1 MRIGCITTSIVPSK
15 TANSIQ
21 AVKVCH
27 ALNQIGH
34 EVHLWVPEFH
44 RADWDQIS
52 EIYGISEQFKISWL
66 TFSPKLK
73 QYDFSWKS
81 VRAAIN
87 WNADVVY
94 TWAMQAAFF
103 AGLQKIP
110 VALEFHDFPMGFMG
124 PKLFQM
130 FMRSKTEKLIMTTT
144 RALATGIEERSNIHF
159 ETKNLQIAPNGTDP
173 ERYLDLP
180 TPKKARQKLGLK
192 EGFTV
197 GYTGHFYRGRGMD
210 LLTNIAKA
218 MPDMNFLWVGGQE
231 KDIAPWQEILQS
243 QSIRNVTIT
252 GFIPN
257 LKLPMYQ
264 AAADIL
270 VMPYARKIEGSS
282 GGDIA
287 PVINPMKM
295 FDYLSTGRAIIAS
308 DIPVFHEILNDKT
321 ALFCKPE
328 DSTGWV
334 SAIKKLHD
342 DQSLRLSMQK
352 SALDTSEK
360 YSWKNR
366 AKISTEKLEN
376 LLKVN
381 HKKSN
386 E

>member
-27 ALNQIGH
+27 ALKQIGH
-34 EVHLWVPEFH
+34 EVHLWVPEFQH
-44 RADWDQIS
+44 ADWNTIA
-52 EIYGISEQFKISWL
+52 EIYGITEQFEVTWL
-66 TFSPKLK
+66 SFSPKLK
-73 QYDFSWKS
+73 QYDFSWRS

-87 WNADVVY
+87 WNVDVVY
-94 TWAMQAAFF
+94 TWALQAALF
-103 AGLQKIP
+103 ANIQKVPAAI
-110 VALEFHDFPMGFMG
+110 EFHDFPMGFMG

-130 FMRSKTEKLIMTTT
+130 LMRSKTEKLIMTTT
-144 RALATGIEERSNIHF
+144 RALATGIEERFNIHF
-159 ETKNLQIAPNGTDP
+159 DPKNLQIAPNGTDP

-180 TPKKARQKLGLK
+180 TPKKARQTLGLK

-197 GYTGHFYRGRGMD
+197 GYTGHFYPGRGMD

-218 MPDMNFLWVGGQE
+218 MPQVNFLWVGGLE
-231 KDIAPWQEILQS
+231 KDIAPWQEILQNR
-243 QSIRNVTIT
+243 SIHNVTIT

-257 LKLPMYQ
+257 SKLPMYQ

-270 VMPYARKIEGSS
+270 VMPYAKKIEGSS
-282 GGDIA
+282 GGNIA

-295 FDYLSTGRAIIAS
+295 FDYLSTGRAIISS
-308 DIPVFHEILNDKT
+308 DIPVFHEILNEKT

-328 DSTGWV
+328 NSNDWV
-334 SAIKKLHD
+334 GAIKKLFD
-342 DQSLRLSMQK
+342 DQTLRVSMQK
-352 SALDTSEK
+352 SALETSKK

-366 AKISTEKLEN
+366 AEISTEKLE
-376 LLKVN
+376 KIFKIN
-381 HKKSN
+381 HNKSN